1 MPERVLFVTGK
12 LAAPLLRD
20 TLERAAPAFAY
31 DVAVMKITVAAL
43 MTPEWIARFLEP
55 PPGTDLILLP
65 GRIQGDVAPLA
76 ARFGIPV
83 EKGPRD
89 LREIPEY
96 FGLAS
101 VRRDY
106 GAHDIEILAEIHDAP
121 SLEPEEILRRAAY
134 YAASGADIIDVGC
147 SPGRPFPALGE
158 VVRALRA
165 AGHRVSIDSFDAAE
179 VRTAVAAGAELVLSV
194 NGSNLELARELDATV
209 VVIPDSGQGLDS
221 LDRSI
226 EALERWGAR
235 YLIDP
240 ILEPIGYGFA
250 ESLWRYREAR
260 RRQPEAEMLMGIAN
274 ITELTDADTTGMN
287 ALLIGFCQELGIR
300 HVLTTEDAAWAR
312 GAVREVDVARRLMHY
327 ALEHRTLPKR
337 VDPRLVTVKDPDVVA
352 YGEAELRAMQARL
365 TDPNYR
371 IYTDRER
378 IYVFNAERFVVGTRG
393 REIFE
398 RLDVHEATHAFYL
411 GRELT
416 KAELA
421 VTLGKTYR
429 QEAPL
434 AWGYLTP
441 AEEDGAGHARADRAD
456 RLRVAR
462 ERADRRRAAA
472 RRRAQND
479 GGDEGDGP

>member
-1 MPERVLFVTGK
+1 MPDRVLFVTGK

-20 TLERAAPAFAY
+20 TLARAAPSFAY

-55 PPGTDLILLP
+55 PAGTDLILLP
-65 GRIQGDVAPLA
+65 GRIQGDASILEE
-76 ARFGIPV
+76 RFGIPV
-83 EKGPRD
+83 EKGPKD
-89 LREIPEY
+89 LREIPEH

-106 GAHDIEILAEIHDAP
+106 GAYDIAILAEIHDAA
-121 SLEPEEILRRAAY
+121 SLAPEEVLRRAAY
-134 YAASGADIIDVGC
+134 YAESGADIIDVGC
-147 SPGRPFPALGE
+147 SPGKPFPPLAE

-165 AGHRVSIDSFDAAE
+165 AGHRVSIDSFDAGE

-194 NGSNLELARELDATV
+194 NGTNLALARELDATV
-209 VVIPDSGQGLDS
+209 VVIPDPGQGLDT
-221 LDRSI
+221 LDRNI
-226 EALERWGAR
+226 DALERWGVR
-235 YLIDP
+235 YLVDP

-250 ESLWRYREAR
+250 RSLWRYHEVR
-260 RRQPEAEMLMGIAN
+260 RRHPEAGMLMGIAN
-274 ITELTDADTTGMN
+274 ITELTDADTTGTN

-300 HVLTTEDAAWAR
+300 HVLTTEDATWAR
-312 GAVREVDVARRLMHY
+312 GAVREVDIARRLMHY
-327 ALEHRTLPKR
+327 ALEHRSLPKH
-337 VDPRLVTVKDPDVVA
+337 VDPRLVTVKDQEIVA
-352 YGEAELRAMQARL
+352 YGEAELRGLQAQL

-371 IYTDRER
+371 IFTDRER

-411 GRELT
+411 GRELM

-434 AWGYLTP
+434 SWGYLTP
-441 AEEDGAGHARADRAD
+441 AEENGEAQVQADRAD
-456 RLRVAR
+456 RTRAAR
-462 ERADRRRAAA
+462 ERADRRRAAE
-472 RRRAQND
+472 RRRAPGD
-479 GGDEGDGP
+479 GGDGP